1 MQQNVTNWRL
11 EGNDRETPWVQTS
24 PVTIFVRIL
33 MRTLRYVL
41 TVACFALSA
50 GSLAIEPVAYSD
62 LTDEQLQALVQRLET
77 LDVDERR
84 AVATEINRR
93 TDTERSTVR
102 IESER
107 RYGYRVRQPNGSVVS
122 IERREKIIRYVDPDQ
137 PYGVGF
143 EERVGSDRETAPP
156 VEQVNHQITTPP

>member
-1 MQQNVTNWRL
+1 
-11 EGNDRETPWVQTS
+11 
-24 PVTIFVRIL
+24 

-84 AVATEINRR
+84 AVAAALI
-93 TDTERSTVR
+93 
-102 IESER
+102 
-107 RYGYRVRQPNGSVVS
+107 VV
-122 IERREKIIRYVDPDQ
+122 D
-137 PYGVGF
+137 
-143 EERVGSDRETAPP
+143 
-156 VEQVNHQITTPP
+156 